1 MRNFPRI
8 FHLGSLAECIQLLH
22 RAGAGGEV
30 VYMVGEGEVVRGVGG
45 GVQMTEE
52 RIAGQGKRTG
62 NGVFGLSGR

>member
-1 MRNFPRI
+1 M
-8 FHLGSLAECIQLLH
+8 
-22 RAGAGGEV
+22 
-30 VYMVGEGEVVRGVGG
+30 YMVGEGEVVRGVGG